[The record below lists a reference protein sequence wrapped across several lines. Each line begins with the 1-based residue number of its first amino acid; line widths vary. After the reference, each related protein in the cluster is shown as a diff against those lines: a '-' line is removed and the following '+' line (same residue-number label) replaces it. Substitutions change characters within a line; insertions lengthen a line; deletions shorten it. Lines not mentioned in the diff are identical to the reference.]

1 MNFRELRCLKIT
13 DRRLVIELKDF
24 DIRGLPSPEFLFID
38 MESLIKI
45 PEDFKIGKYI
55 SSIEGIFSDCHS
67 LVSIPKFDTSY
78 VKNMNLM
85 CYNCK
90 SIKEIPELDTS
101 NIESMDNSFNGCENL
116 KSIILNI
123 SNLKTAFSIF
133 KGCTKLKSIIFTG
146 EYTKFNGTI
155 DLTDIQLS
163 YTSLIR
169 LLKSLPEYKNNDYYE
184 LFPTLELS
192 NMKSA
197 DKLSLDDISLVYNK
211 GWRINKKGEL
221 KSER

>member
-1 MNFRELRCLKIT
+1 MELFNKNISKEEINMNFRELRCLKIT
-13 DRRLVIELKDF
+13 DRRLVTELKDF
-24 DIRGLPSPEFLFID
+24 DIKGLPSPEFLFID

-101 NIESMDNSFNGCENL
+101 NIESMDN
-116 KSIILNI
+116 
-123 SNLKTAFSIF
+123 
-133 KGCTKLKSIIFTG
+133 
-146 EYTKFNGTI
+146 
-155 DLTDIQLS
+155 
-163 YTSLIR
+163 
-169 LLKSLPEYKNNDYYE
+169 
-184 LFPTLELS
+184 
-192 NMKSA
+192 
-197 DKLSLDDISLVYNK
+197 
-211 GWRINKKGEL
+211 
-221 KSER
+221 